1 MYNVCIIGV
10 SRTMDIPSVENLLN
24 RRPDGWNS
32 PQSPDE
38 LVIQKRGRRRS
49 IVWSP
54 DLDAN
59 KRNNLLRY
67 MLYCVNLCKFVH
79 VIKSLFLL
87 EIVMNILNLCF
98 EFSNNSIIVLK

>member
-1 MYNVCIIGV
+1 MFIGV
-10 SRTMDIPSVENLLN
+10 SRSMVLPSVGNLLN
-24 RRPDGWNS
+24 RRPDGWSS

-59 KRNNLLRY
+59 KRNNLLKY
-67 MLYCVNLCKFVH
+67 ATYFTNLYT
-79 VIKSLFLL
+79 FLL
-87 EIVMNILNLCF
+87 
-98 EFSNNSIIVLK
+98 